1 MSPDSIATL
10 RPQLTADG
18 TAVRLPIGDYIAP
31 LLDSLAV
38 AYAEDPDV
46 LGRLLRRHAAS
57 VVAADHAAVSE
68 DATDYERAMR
78 AAESDGSLDALL
90 SELGQAAQV
99 DHVMTPDEAITHG
112 TRVTRLAARI
122 RLAPKRTAR

>member
-38 AYAEDPDV
+38 AYADDPDT
-46 LGRLLRRHAAS
+46 LGRLLRKHAAS
-57 VVAADHAAVSE
+57 VCAADHAAVSE
-68 DATDYERAMR
+68 TATDYERAMR

-90 SELGQAAQV
+90 GHLDAAWLDPEL
-99 DHVMTPDEAITHG
+99 TPDEAIAFG
-112 TRVTRLAARI
+112 TRVTLLAARI
-122 RLAPKRTAR
+122 RLAPNRNAR